1 MNITSDSYCSPGKEK
16 NSSCLNKKQLE
27 IIAKDYNKYKK
38 YTIINPNLPKEKLY
52 KNIKKELDDI
62 CKEGELCW
70 IEQNFIKSE
79 HKDILEESFKPEKP
93 VDWYSNTRTWLNT
106 YDIIEV
112 LEQYED
118 AYKEF
123 KFLGVF
129 PIDFQNRFPNGKCI
143 GDDLC
148 TFHIKD
154 LNKTKFAM
162 VLNLDKHDEPG
173 SHWVALFCCLDPKD
187 KQYGIY
193 YYDST
198 AYPPPSEVQIFMKSI
213 YSQTINKNP
222 NINFH
227 VRFNKVQK
235 QFKNSECGM
244 FSILFVIKMLQN
256 KSFDAVCENMEK
268 DDNVNNYRNILYRP
282 NLQVIKNNI

>member
-1 MNITSDSYCSPGKEK
+1 MNINSNNYCSPSKKENK
-16 NSSCLNKKQLE
+16 NSCLDKKELE
-27 IIAKDYNKYKK
+27 LIAKDYNKYNNNN
-38 YTIINPNLPKEKLY
+38 IINPKQPKEKLY
-52 KNIKKELDDI
+52 KNIKKELEQI

-70 IEQNFIKSE
+70 IEQNFIKTE
-79 HKDILEESFKPEKP
+79 HKEILQESFKPEKP
-93 VDWYSNTRTWLNT
+93 SEWYSNKNTWLNT

-112 LEQYED
+112 LEQYEEP
-118 AYKEF
+118 YKEF

-129 PIDFQNRFPNGKCI
+129 PIDFQNRYSNGQCI

-148 TFHIKD
+148 TFHIKE

-173 SHWVALFCCLDPKD
+173 SHWVSLFCCLDPKD

-198 AYPPPSEVQIFMKSI
+198 AYPPTQEVQQFMKLI
-213 YSQTINKNP
+213 NIQTITKYP
-222 NINFH
+222 NIKFN
-227 VRFNKVQK
+227 VRFNKIQK

-244 FSILFVIKMLQN
+244 FSILFIIKMLKN
-256 KSFDAVCENMEK
+256 ISFDLVCKNMEN

-282 NLQVIKNNI
+282 NLEFIKK